1 VRMTGTTRVAPP
13 AGAYA
18 LDLPRGG
25 RAGVAV
31 LDHSGRKQREHA
43 ADRADLFDRLLT
55 RVDEAAS

>member
-1 VRMTGTTRVAPP
+1 
-13 AGAYA
+13 
-18 LDLPRGG
+18 
-25 RAGVAV
+25 VAV